1 MLKTSFYFSL
11 NKYIVHCF
19 VAALFLC
26 GACLAVSAQGI
37 NYPGNVPANSGGEGN
52 AWTDADNLFTRNN
65 AAAMTEI
72 ENDDLPNKKSRWHVM
87 LEAQGVYYRYQRVY
101 TLNGFTQSIKSEA
114 SIALPTLSG
123 EITYTA
129 ESRKYAFGIGLS
141 QTFGFESK
149 LKDSETILGNQ
160 AQFYDTKTASN
171 DVAVAGAIRLHKKL
185 SIGGSFIFGRGF
197 LVQTTPIGQLA
208 AIGIIRQSRL
218 DVEQIGGVGA
228 SFNLHF
234 RPTEKV
240 SFGFNYKTARKYDFD
255 GTLDT
260 VQSIL
265 SPTGLQLLPLKLSV
279 KVPFKLPSIFEF
291 GIKVQPNER
300 FFVDFDYRFY
310 RYSRSLDKITVL
322 DEQTRTPI
330 FTQNINAKDVHLLLI
345 GGIYKLNPT
354 TKILL
359 GGGYTTNALSDS
371 SFSPAL
377 NNSGGLSL
385 SGGIGK
391 RISNCWVN
399 FGVTGIFALNRRIN
413 PAPQSPFPGE
423 YKSAGFIVGIGL
435 RF

>member
-1 MLKTSFYFSL
+1 MVKLSLSFSFKKHITHYF
-11 NKYIVHCF
+11 IAACF
-19 VAALFLC
+19 LILAHLFIN
-26 GACLAVSAQGI
+26 AQGI

-52 AWTDADNLFTRNN
+52 ARTDADNLFTRNN
-65 AAAMTEI
+65 PAALTEI
-72 ENDDLPNKKSRWHVM
+72 EDEEIPNKKSRWRVM
-87 LEAQGVYYRYQRVY
+87 LEAQGVYYRYQRRY
-101 TLNGFTQSIKSEA
+101 TPNGFSQPITSEA

-129 ESRKYAFGIGLS
+129 KSRKYAFGIGLS

-149 LKDSETILGNQ
+149 LKDSETVLGNQ

-171 DVAVAGAIRLHKKL
+171 DVAFAGAIRLHKKL
-185 SIGGSFIFGRGF
+185 SVGGSFIFGRGF
-197 LVQTTPIGQLA
+197 LLQTTPIAQLA
-208 AIGIIRQSRL
+208 VIGIIKQSRL
-218 DVEQIGGVGA
+218 DVSSIGAVGA

-240 SFGFNYKTARKYDFD
+240 SFGFNYKTARKYDYD

-260 VQSIL
+260 VQPIIT
-265 SPTGLQLLPLKLSV
+265 PTGLQFLPLKLSV
-279 KVPFKLPSIFEF
+279 KVPFKLPSIFET
-291 GIKVQPNER
+291 GIKVQPNKR

-310 RYSRSLDKITVL
+310 RYSKSLDTLQVL
-322 DEQTRTPI
+322 DKQTRTPI
-330 FTQNINAKDVHLLLI
+330 FIQNINAKDVHLLLI

-377 NNSGGLSL
+377 NNSGGLSV

-391 RISNCWVN
+391 RISNYWLN
-399 FGVTGIFALNRRIN
+399 FGATAIFALNRRIN
-413 PAPQSPFPGE
+413 SAPQVSFPGE
-423 YKSAGFIVGIGL
+423 YKSRGLIVGIGL